1 MTTIRKGIRSLA
13 VAGALLAAS
22 ALSTFSTGF
31 AADKTIKMVP
41 RGDLN
46 ILDPIWS
53 TVAVTRNYGFMVY
66 DMLYALDAKFQPQPQ
81 MLEKSEVSAD
91 GLTYTMTLRAGLK
104 WHDGAPVT
112 AADCVASIERWSKR
126 NLLGQQIATLKES
139 LEAKDDKTIVLK
151 IKEKFDVPGAL
162 AQPTGSPAFMM
173 PKRIAETDANTQIK
187 ETIGSGPF
195 IFKKEEWKPGNLEV
209 FVKNPDY
216 IPRKEP
222 ASFLAGGKVVKVD
235 RVEWIHMPDP
245 ATIMAA
251 LVAGEIDY
259 YENPST
265 DFLPIFEKNKDIKIV
280 DLDPM
285 GSQGTLRLNHLHPPF
300 NNEKIRQAV
309 LHAID
314 RETYSKAVIGDA
326 RYYWKDCHALFGCGS
341 PFQTDAGAVKKK
353 DIAKAKALLKEG
365 GYNNEKVVVMD
376 PSNVPVLHA
385 AVMVTVD
392 ALRSIGM
399 NVEVQAMDVGTMIR
413 RRASKD
419 APEKGG
425 WNVFHTQFQ
434 GVDIISPASHQ
445 YITAGCEKAPPGWPC
460 DKQLEELRQAFLKET
475 NPATQKE
482 IATKMQVRAYEF
494 VPYIAVGQWK
504 QPVAYRSSLSGVL
517 ESAATVFWN
526 IEKK

>member
-1 MTTIRKGIRSLA
+1 MTTLRNGIRSL
-13 VAGALLAAS
+13 VLAGVVLAAS
-22 ALSTFSTGF
+22 VAPAL

-81 MLEKSEVSAD
+81 MLEKSELSAD
-91 GLTYTMTLRAGLK
+91 GLTYTMTLRPGLK

-126 NLLGQQIATLKES
+126 NLLGQQIAALKVS
-139 LEAKDDKTIVLK
+139 LEAKDEKTIVLVL
-151 IKEKFDVPGAL
+151 KEKFDVPGAL

-173 PKRIAETDANTQIK
+173 PERVAKTDANTQIK

-209 FVKNPDY
+209 FVKNKDY

-235 RVEWIHMPDP
+235 RVEWLHMPDP
-245 ATIMAA
+245 ATIMSAMM
-251 LVAGEIDY
+251 AGEIDY

-265 DFLPIFEKNKDIKIV
+265 DFLPLFEKNPDIKIV

-309 LHAID
+309 LYAID
-314 RETYSKAVIGDA
+314 RDTYSKAVIGDR
-326 RYYWKDCHALFGCGS
+326 RYYWGQCYALFGCSG
-341 PFQTDAGAVKKK
+341 PFETDVGAVKTK

-365 GYNNEKVVVMD
+365 GYNNEKVGVMD
-376 PSNVPVLHA
+376 PTNVPVLHA
-385 AVMVTVD
+385 AVTVTVD

-413 RRASKD
+413 RRASKEP
-419 APEKGG
+419 PEKGG

-434 GVDIISPASHQ
+434 GIDIISPASHQ

-460 DKQLEELRQAFLKET
+460 DKQLEDLRAAFLKEQ
-475 NPATQKE
+475 NPAKQKE
-482 IATKMQVRAYEF
+482 IANAMQKRAYEF

>member
-1 MTTIRKGIRSLA
+1 MRRFLLSA
-13 VAGALLAAS
+13 VAALATVSAVPLAS
-22 ALSTFSTGF
+22 AQTLKVVMHS
-31 AADKTIKMVP
+31 DVKV
-41 RGDLN
+41 
-46 ILDPIWS
+46 LDPIWS
-53 TVAVTRNYGFMVY
+53 GAYITRNHGY
-66 DMLYALDAKFQPQPQ
+66 MLYDVLFAMDEKFQVKPQ
-81 MLEKSEVSAD
+81 MVDTWTTSDD
-91 GLTYTMTLRAGLK
+91 GLVWTFKLRDGLE
-104 WHDGAPVT
+104 WHDGQPVT
-112 AADCVASIERWSKR
+112 AEDCIASLKRWSAR
-126 NLLGQQIATLKES
+126 DAMGQKMAQALKEY
-139 LEAKDDKTIVLK
+139 KVVDPRTFQIVLK
-151 IKEKFDVPGAL
+151 EKFGAVIESLGKPSVVVP
-162 AQPTGSPAFMM
+162 FMM
-173 PKRIAETDANTQIK
+173 PKRVADTDANTQIK

-209 FVKNPDY
+209 FVKNKDY

-235 RVEWIHMPDP
+235 RVEWLHMPDP
-245 ATIMAA
+245 ATVMSA
-251 LVAGEIDY
+251 LLAGEIDY

-475 NPATQKE
+475 NPAKQKE